1 MGSNSFGGTGRAPLS
16 GLRVSRLVGKN
27 NVERS
32 GTVKK
37 AAAEVDM
44 VGKAQEAMTRGSNEA
59 DDKPSALTSV

>member
-16 GLRVSRLVGKN
+16 GLLVSRLVGKY

-44 VGKAQEAMTRGSNEA
+44 MGKRKKQ
-59 DDKPSALTSV
+59 